1 MFLMSQRNT
10 PLFLKILKYTSF
22 GDIMQ
27 EEYTFLKVKTM
38 STKLW
43 YNEFNDDW
51 MWALPLG
58 NGRIGAMLYGNPHCE
73 QIEINEESLWRGRQ
87 IQEKYHASP
96 EALAEIRKLVFEEK
110 LEEAADL
117 ARATFLSDPPVV
129 RSYESF
135 GEIFIDFPDKSPYTD
150 YRKELELSD
159 AVAKVYWTKN
169 SVQYQS
175 ECFVSE
181 DYDAFVYKVS
191 SDGRP
196 FSCSITMKRKQDAY
210 TACVDKETII
220 MNGIVNTITDSMCGG
235 GGEGM
240 SFGSKLRIVS
250 DGQLTTDHSNVYVD
264 GATYV
269 IVYSAFATNYNVEKF
284 DVDETINYRAK
295 LESCIEK
302 ISKATYDDIKSK
314 HIETH
319 KKWFDTVKFELDGPD
334 FSDMPTDER
343 LEEVQDGEEDPDLFA
358 LYYNFG
364 RYLLIESSGKNATL
378 PANLQGIWCHD
389 FNPPWGSDFH
399 TNINLQM
406 NYWPAE
412 SANLSDTTKP
422 FIHFMKML
430 SGFGTATAK
439 NLFDARG
446 WVVNHT
452 TDAFGRTGV
461 HDSVDCG
468 FFPMAGPWLCL
479 NLWEHYEY
487 TGSKEYL
494 EEIYPI
500 LKGSCEF
507 VCDYLVEDGNGY
519 LVTSPSNSPENE
531 FYYIDANG
539 EKKESMFTHAA
550 AIDFQIINALFTR
563 VISACDI
570 LGIDG
575 DFAKELEETLAEL
588 PPIKISERYGTIQ
601 EWIKDYEETEPGHR
615 HISQLFGL
623 FPGDQIN
630 ETDSAIYEA
639 AKKTIARR
647 IENGGGSTGWSRAWT
662 VCFYARLK
670 DGYNA
675 GEHLG
680 YLLKNCTAN
689 NLFDIH
695 PPFQIDGNFGGVA
708 GITEM
713 LLQSHLGTPQN
724 RIVELLP
731 ALPEKWNSGSVKGI
745 RARGNFTFDFSWSDG
760 KVTKLSVTS
769 AEDNTLLLKLN
780 EKTTD
785 IQTDKEYTVEENILK
800 MSFVAGETAE
810 MNF

>member
-1 MFLMSQRNT
+1 
-10 PLFLKILKYTSF
+10 
-22 GDIMQ
+22 
-27 EEYTFLKVKTM
+27 M

-43 YNEFNDDW
+43 YNEFKDDW

-58 NGRIGAMLYGNPHCE
+58 NGRVGAMLYGNPHCE
-73 QIEINEESLWRGRQ
+73 QIEINEESLWCGRK
-87 IQEKYHASP
+87 IEEKYHASP
-96 EALAEIRKLVFEEK
+96 EALAEIRRLLFEEK

-135 GEIFIDFPDKSPYTD
+135 GEIFIDFPDKTPYKE

-159 AVAKVYWTKN
+159 AVAKVLWTK
-169 SVQYQS
+169 SGVKYQS

-191 SDGRP
+191 NEGKP
-196 FSCSITMKRKQDAY
+196 FSCSVTMKRKQDAY
-210 TACVDKETII
+210 TACVDENTIV
-220 MNGIVNTITDSMCGG
+220 MNGIVNTISTPMHGE

-240 SFGSKLRIVS
+240 SFGSKLRVIS
-250 DGQLTTDHSNVYVD
+250 DGEHTTDHSSIYID

-284 DVDETINYRAK
+284 DIDEAIDYRKK
-295 LESCIEK
+295 LADCIDK
-302 ISKATYDDIKSK
+302 ISGVGYEEIKAK

-319 KKWFDTVKFELDGPD
+319 KKWFDDVKFELDSPD

-343 LEEVQDGEEDPDLFA
+343 LEELQDDEKDPDLFT

-406 NYWPAE
+406 NYWPAG

-422 FIHFMKML
+422 FIHFMKMV
-430 SGFGTATAK
+430 SDFGTATAK
-439 NLFDARG
+439 ELFNAGG
-446 WVVNHT
+446 WVINHT

-479 NLWEHYEY
+479 NLWEHYEF
-487 TGSKEYL
+487 TNDREYL

-500 LKGSCEF
+500 LKGSAQF
-507 VCDYLVEDGNGY
+507 VCDYLIEDENGF
-519 LVTSPSNSPENE
+519 LVTAPSNSPENE

-550 AIDFQIINALFTR
+550 AIDFQIINDLFKR
-563 VISACDI
+563 VMYACHV
-570 LGIDG
+570 LGKDA
-575 DFAKELEETLAEL
+575 DFAEKLEQVLSKL

-623 FPGDQIN
+623 FPGDCIN
-630 ETDSAIYEA
+630 ESNPEIYEA
-639 AKKTIARR
+639 AKRTIARR

-662 VCFYARLK
+662 ICFYARLK
-670 DGYNA
+670 DGNNA

-680 YLLKNCTAN
+680 YLLKNCTAY

-713 LLQSHLGTPQN
+713 LIQSHLGTADN

-731 ALPEKWNSGSVKGI
+731 ALPDEWKTGLIKGVK
-745 RARGNFTFDFSWSDG
+745 ARGNFTFDIEWKDN
-760 KVTKLSVTS
+760 KVTQVAVTS
-769 AEDNTLLLKLN
+769 ADNNILLLKLN
-780 EKTTD
+780 EKTGNIETE
-785 IQTDKEYTVEENILK
+785 KEYTTEGSVLK
-800 MSFVAGETAE
+800 MIFKAGETVRI
-810 MNF
+810 NFR